1 MSDEQKKIVP
11 IDYTHREFQSI
22 RNDLIQVAERLYP
35 DSFRDFSEGSF
46 GAMMVDAV
54 AYVADQLNFYLDY
67 NVNEAFLDTAYQ
79 YDNIVRHGRAL
90 GYKNRGRPSTFGTVS
105 MYVLVPASAT
115 GIGPDLRYTPI
126 VKRGTRFSTTTGL
139 NFVLTE
145 NVDFAAPTNAIVAA
159 RTNTITGAP
168 TYYAIKAY
176 GKVVSGYF
184 TREQIKVGAF
194 ERFKKVGIS
203 NPNMSEIISITD
215 AEGNEYYEVD
225 YLSQDMIFREVPN
238 MNFRNDN
245 VPSILKPYLV
255 SRKFVVERGRTNT
268 VIQFGSGKAAGTNV
282 IADPGAVAMDIYGKD
297 YITDTTFDP
306 TRLSEN
312 ESYGIVPS
320 NTTLNVVY
328 RITNPVNSNASV
340 GSLNE
345 VGNSIFEFSNPQ
357 DLDSG
362 LMEEIRQSLE
372 VSNEEPI
379 TGNVNELTS
388 GEIKRKIF
396 DTFPTQNRAVTQ
408 ADYENLAVRM
418 PEKFGAVK
426 RCSVQRDP
434 DERKRNLNMYVI
446 SVDAVGH
453 LTKCNNTIKKNLKT
467 WLNQHR
473 MINDT
478 IDILDAYV
486 INFGI
491 QYIVK
496 PKTGVDKYDLLEACN
511 LALQQKFQTHSYIG
525 EHLSVADLYSELN
538 KVSGV
543 LEVSQVTIVNKAGA
557 NYSTVSFNINEN
569 TSPDGTYIIVPK
581 NAVVELKFP
590 ATDIKGKV
598 R

>member
-90 GYKNRGRPSTFGTVS
+90 GYKNRGRPSTFGT
-105 MYVLVPASAT
+105 VPASAT

>member
-491 QYIVK
+491 QYIVR

-511 LALQQKFQTHSYIG
+511 LALQKKFQTHSYIG

>member
-1 MSDEQKKIVP
+1 M
-11 IDYTHREFQSI
+11 
-22 RNDLIQVAERLYP
+22 
-35 DSFRDFSEGSF
+35 
-46 GAMMVDAV
+46 
-54 AYVADQLNFYLDY
+54 
-67 NVNEAFLDTAYQ
+67 DTAYQ

-511 LALQQKFQTHSYIG
+511 LALQKKFQTHSYIG

>member
-434 DERKRNLNMYVI
+434 DERKRNLNMYVV

-511 LALQQKFQTHSYIG
+511 LALQKKFQTHSYIG

>member
-1 MSDEQKKIVP
+1 
-11 IDYTHREFQSI
+11 
-22 RNDLIQVAERLYP
+22 
-35 DSFRDFSEGSF
+35 
-46 GAMMVDAV
+46 MMVDAV

>member
-238 MNFRNDN
+238 MNFKNDN

-491 QYIVK
+491 QYIVR

-511 LALQQKFQTHSYIG
+511 LALQKKFQTHSYIG

>member
-145 NVDFAAPTNAIVAA
+145 NIDFAAPTNAIVAA

-238 MNFRNDN
+238 MNFKNDN

-491 QYIVK
+491 QYIVR

-511 LALQQKFQTHSYIG
+511 LALQKKFQTHSYIG